1 MPSSPAP
8 APRPARALT
17 PPGST
22 AGSFVML
29 DGQEYYRISA
39 YHRMTPFLM
48 SLASESDLWMSVTSR
63 GGLTAG
69 RVDSDHSLFPYL
81 TVDQLH
87 DAHHHTGPVTLIRF
101 DGPNEET
108 LPWKPFAEVTSEN
121 PEIERNLYK
130 NAIGNRLVF
139 EEVNHELGLA
149 FRYCWSACDEFG
161 WVRTSTLEN
170 RRNSSVQLSV
180 MDGLR
185 NVLPHGAP
193 LHLYQ
198 QASNLVDAYKKSEV
212 EPASGLGIFS
222 LTAGI
227 TDRAEAL
234 EVLRANTVWCC
245 GLDDFKV
252 HLSLDAL
259 TDFREGRSVNE
270 EKILNGVRG
279 NYLISSKLSIESGR
293 TAKWHLT
300 ADAGRDHI
308 QITELRRRLIENR
321 SINLRIE
328 DALQDADNKLMRNV
342 GSADGLQI
350 SGHKEAA
357 NHHFANVLFNNMRGG
372 VPQKNYELPV
382 KDFTSFLQDMNLNVA
397 LRNEELLDRLPS
409 RIGVKELQAAARE
422 SQDVEFERICHEY
435 LPFHFGRRHGDPSR
449 PWNRFSIRA
458 QNELGERQLHYEG
471 NWRDIFQNWEALITA
486 FPGFLPSIIA
496 KFVNA
501 STVDGFNP
509 YRISREGLDWETVTP
524 EDPWRNIGYWGDHQ
538 IIYLLKLLESA
549 HRYEPAMLGNLL
561 EREIFSYA
569 EIPYIIKSYEEI
581 LRDPTATIKF
591 DYEKAARI
599 DIRVGEKGM
608 DGKLLEN
615 PDGSVYHVNLMEK
628 LLVPIL
634 SKLSNLIPD
643 AGIWMNTQRPEWN
656 DANNA
661 LGGGGVSVVTLNHLR
676 RHLSFVAELFE
687 NAPQLEL
694 PLSSE
699 VAEWLGEIS
708 SVFENERELL
718 LKNRIGSKERKRVMD
733 ALGEAFSDYRETVY
747 AQGFE
752 GKTQVSLDSAAK
764 LCRDA
769 LEFVEWGVRA
779 NRREDGLFH
788 SYNLLEFSDDGS
800 EVVVRHLEEMLE
812 GQVAYLSSGL
822 ATPEE
827 ALQIVKDLYASAL
840 YRPDQHS
847 FILYPERVLPG
858 FLSKNMVPEE
868 AALSI
873 PLVKSLLESGDRT
886 LLARDPEGI
895 YRFNASFSNA
905 RDLAA
910 TLDQLGR
917 LPRWSDTVI
926 QDRSAVLDLYE
937 RVFKHR
943 SYLGRSGVMYGYEGL
958 GCIYWH
964 MVAKLQLALQKI
976 ILHADKN
983 SEVLDELR
991 ASYFKIRSGF
1001 GYEKSV
1007 TEYGAFPTDPYSHT
1021 PPQGGAKQPGMTGH
1035 VKEAI
1040 LTRMGELGV
1049 IVKSGV
1055 VQFDPV
1061 LLRSGD
1067 FLDEAMEFRFYDV
1080 AGDLQSLSIGEES
1093 LAFTYCQVPIIYRRV
1108 EGDASIQ
1115 VSLSDG
1121 SSTKLSGNRLDTDL
1135 SSELFSRSG
1144 LISEIRVGVPL
1155 N

>member
-1 MPSSPAP
+1 
-8 APRPARALT
+8 
-17 PPGST
+17 
-22 AGSFVML
+22 ML
-29 DGQEYYRISA
+29 DGQEYYRISG
-39 YHRMTPFLM
+39 YHRMAPFLM

-69 RVDSDHSLFPYL
+69 RVDADHSLFPYL

-87 DAHHHTGPVTLIRF
+87 DAHHHTGPVTLIRI
-101 DGPNEET
+101 DGQNEDE
-108 LPWKPFAEVTSEN
+108 LPWKPFAELTNED

-149 FRYCWSACDEFG
+149 FRYGWSACDEFG
-161 WVRTSTLEN
+161 WVRTSVLEN
-170 RRNSSVQLSV
+170 RRIAAVEVSI

-212 EPASGLGIFS
+212 DPASGLGIFS

-252 HLSLDAL
+252 HLSLESLA
-259 TDFREGRSVNE
+259 DFRGGRSASG

-279 NYLISSKLSIESGR
+279 NYLVSSRLSVEPGHSSK
-293 TAKWHLT
+293 WHMT

-308 QITELRRRLIENR
+308 QIGELRRRLIDNPK
-321 SINLRIE
+321 INLRIE
-328 DALQDADNKLMRNV
+328 DALLDADDKLLRNV
-342 GSADGLQI
+342 GSADGIQL
-350 SGHKEAA
+350 SGHKESA

-372 VPQKNYELPV
+372 VPQRNYELPV
-382 KDFTSFLQDMNLNVA
+382 KDFTSFLEAMNSKVA
-397 LRNEELLDRLPS
+397 SRNEELLNQLPE
-409 RIGVKELQAAARE
+409 RISVGDLLEAAQN
-422 SQDVEFERICHEY
+422 SQDTEFERVCHEY

-458 QNELGERQLHYEG
+458 LNELGERELHYEG
-471 NWRDIFQNWEALITA
+471 NWRDIFQNWEALLTA

-509 YRISREGLDWETVTP
+509 YRISREGLDWETITP
-524 EDPWRNIGYWGDHQ
+524 EDPWSNIGYWGDHQ

-549 HRYEPAMLGNLL
+549 HKHDPAMLDSLL
-561 EREIFSYA
+561 SREIFSYA

-581 LRDPTATIKF
+581 LQNPTSTIEF

-615 PDGSVYHVNLMEK
+615 SDGSVYHVNLFEK

-661 LGGGGVSVVTLNHLR
+661 LGGGGVSAVTLYHLR
-676 RHLSFVAELFE
+676 RHLSFIAELFE
-687 NAPQLEL
+687 KSPQGKL
-694 PLSSE
+694 PLSAE
-699 VAEWLGEIS
+699 VAKWFEGIS
-708 SVFENERELL
+708 SIFERESGLIESKHL
-718 LKNRIGSKERKRVMD
+718 DNKERKRLMD
-733 ALGEAFSDYRETVY
+733 ALGEAFSKYRETVY
-747 AQGFE
+747 AHGLG
-752 GKTQVSLDSAAK
+752 GKTEITLDSAA
-764 LCRDA
+764 LFCRNA
-769 LEFVEWGVRA
+769 LKFVEWGIRA
-779 NRREDGLFH
+779 NRREGGLYH

-800 EVVVRHLEEMLE
+800 EVEVRHLEEMLE
-812 GQVAYLSSGL
+812 GQVAYLSSGIS
-822 ATPEE
+822 TPEE

-840 YRPDQHS
+840 YRPDQQS

-858 FLSKNMVPEE
+858 FLAKNMVPEE

-873 PLVKSLLESGDRT
+873 PLLKDMLESGDKT
-886 LLARDPEGI
+886 LIAIDPEGVH
-895 YRFNASFSNA
+895 RFNASFRNA
-905 RDLAA
+905 RDLSAA
-910 TLDQLGR
+910 LDQLGR
-917 LPRWSDTVI
+917 LNKWTDAVT
-926 QDRSAVLDLYE
+926 QDRGAVLELYE
-937 RVFKHR
+937 NVFKHR
-943 SYLGRSGVMYGYEGL
+943 SYLGRSGVMYAYEGL

-964 MVAKLQLALQKI
+964 MVAKLQLALQEA
-976 ILHADKN
+976 ILQAEDN
-983 SEVLDELR
+983 CDVLGELK
-991 ASYFKIRSGF
+991 AMYFKIRSGF

-1007 TEYGAFPTDPYSHT
+1007 SEYGAFPTDPYSHT
-1021 PPQGGAKQPGMTGH
+1021 PPGGGAKQPGMTGH

-1040 LTRMGELGV
+1040 LNRMGELGLKV
-1049 IVKSGV
+1049 DAGV
-1055 VQFDPV
+1055 VHFNPA
-1061 LLRSGD
+1061 LLQESD
-1067 FLDEAMEFRFYDV
+1067 FLSDAMEFRFYDV
-1080 AGDLQSLSIGEES
+1080 AGELQSRS
-1093 LAFTYCQVPIIYRRV
+1093 LDPDSMAFTYCQVPVIYKRV
-1108 EGDASIQ
+1108 DGEASIQ
-1115 VSLSDG
+1115 VSLKDG
-1121 SSTKLSGNRLDTDL
+1121 SSSKRNCNRLDAEL

-1144 LISEIRVGVPL
+1144 LITEICVEVPL
-1155 N
+1155 S

>member
-1 MPSSPAP
+1 
-8 APRPARALT
+8 
-17 PPGST
+17 
-22 AGSFVML
+22 ML

-39 YHRMTPFLM
+39 YQGMAPFLM
-48 SLASESDLWMSVTSR
+48 SLASESDLWMSITSR

-69 RVDSDHSLFPYL
+69 RIDADHSIFPYL

-87 DAHHHTGPVTLIRF
+87 DAHHHTGPVTLIRLEGQSE
-101 DGPNEET
+101 DS

-139 EEVNHELGLA
+139 EEINHELDLA
-149 FRYCWSACDEFG
+149 FRYSWSACDEFG
-161 WVRTSTLEN
+161 WVRTSVLEN
-170 RRNSSVQLSV
+170 RRNSAVQVSI

-212 EPASGLGIFS
+212 DPATGLGIFS

-245 GLDDFKV
+245 GLNDFNV
-252 HLSLDAL
+252 HLSLESLA
-259 TDFREGRSVNE
+259 DFRGGRELAGES
-270 EKILNGVRG
+270 ILNGARG
-279 NYLISSKLSIESGR
+279 NYLVSSTLNIESGR
-293 TAKWHLT
+293 SSKWHMT
-300 ADAGRDHI
+300 ADAGRDHV
-308 QITELRRRLIENR
+308 QVGELRRRLIENP
-321 SINLRIE
+321 SIHLRIE
-328 DALQDADNKLMRNV
+328 DALRDADDKLLRNV
-342 GSADGLQI
+342 GSADGLQV
-350 SGHKEAA
+350 SGHKESA

-372 VPQKNYELPV
+372 VPQKNYQLPLS
-382 KDFTSFLQDMNLNVA
+382 DFVSFLQAMNLKVA
-397 LRNEELLDRLPS
+397 LRNQTLLGQLPDRISVMDLLS
-409 RIGVKELQAAARE
+409 AAQD
-422 SQDVEFERICHEY
+422 SQDIEFERICHEY

-458 QNELGERQLHYEG
+458 QNELGERELHYEG
-471 NWRDIFQNWEALITA
+471 NWRDIFQNWEALLTA

-509 YRISREGLDWETVTP
+509 YRISREGLDWETVSP
-524 EDPWRNIGYWGDHQ
+524 EDPWSNIGYWGDHQ

-549 HRYEPAMLGNLL
+549 HRHDPAMLHNLL
-561 EREIFSYA
+561 GREIFSYA
-569 EIPYIIKSYEEI
+569 EIPYLIKPYAEI
-581 LRDPTATIKF
+581 LQDPTSTIEF
-591 DYEKAARI
+591 DYDKAARI

-615 PDGSVYHVNLMEK
+615 PDGTIYHVNLLEK

-634 SKLSNLIPD
+634 SKLSNLVPD

-661 LGGGGVSVVTLNHLR
+661 LGGGGVSAVTLYHLR
-676 RHLSFVAELFE
+676 RHLKFIAEIIE
-687 NAPQLEL
+687 QSDPEKL
-694 PLSSE
+694 PLSSQ
-699 VAEWLGEIS
+699 VAEWLESVS
-708 SVFENERELL
+708 SVFENERSLL
-718 LKNRIGSKERKRVMD
+718 EKEHLDKGERKRMMD
-733 ALGEAFSDYRETVY
+733 ALGGAFSKYRETVY
-747 AQGFE
+747 SQGFE
-752 GKTQVSLDSAAK
+752 GKTEVPLASAAK

-769 LEFVEWGVRA
+769 LAFVEWGIRA
-779 NRREDGLFH
+779 NRRSDGLYH

-800 EVVVRHLEEMLE
+800 EVEVLHLEEMLE
-812 GQVAYLSSGL
+812 GQVAYLSSGI
-822 ATPEE
+822 PSPKE
-827 ALQIVKDLYASAL
+827 ALQIVKALYSSAL

-858 FLSKNMVPEE
+858 FLSKNRVSED
-868 AALSI
+868 AALGIS
-873 PLVKSLLESGDRT
+873 LVKALLESGDKS
-886 LLARDPEGI
+886 LLARDPEGV
-895 YRFNASFSNA
+895 YRFNASFNNA
-905 RDLAA
+905 RDLAT
-910 TLDQLGR
+910 TLDKLAR
-917 LPRWSDTVI
+917 LPQWTDAVDH
-926 QDRSAVLDLYE
+926 DRAAVLDLYE
-937 RVFKHR
+937 SVFKHR

-964 MVAKLQLALQKI
+964 MVAKLQLAIQKVILQ
-976 ILHADKN
+976 AEND
-983 SEVLDELR
+983 SVVLDELK
-991 ASYFKIRSGF
+991 AMYFKIRSGF

-1007 TEYGAFPTDPYSHT
+1007 SEYGAFPTDPYSHT

-1049 IVKSGV
+1049 KVEAGV
-1055 VQFDPV
+1055 VQFYPA
-1061 LLRSGD
+1061 LLRDSD
-1067 FLDEAMEFRFYDV
+1067 FLGEAKEFRFFDV
-1080 AGDLQSLSIGEES
+1080 AGDLQIRNLDAGT
-1093 LAFTYCQVPIIYRRV
+1093 LAFTYCQVPIIYKRV
-1108 EGDASIQ
+1108 DGETSIQ
-1115 VSLSDG
+1115 VTLNDG
-1121 SSTKLSGNRLDTDL
+1121 SSSKLNSNILDSDL

-1144 LISEIRVGVPL
+1144 LITEIRVDVSL